1 MGTGQLADELDH
13 CRCSV
18 PRPGPIDVGKS
29 PGSQLIAESPFLLQI
44 NCCRYTWFVQ
54 IVLLAYR
61 PLFFIWKSH
70 ALGNGYGFP
79 NISDV
84 APFASRSPVPAAGSL

>member
-54 IVLLAYR
+54 IVLLLSTIVFHLEI
-61 PLFFIWKSH
+61 PC
-70 ALGNGYGFP
+70 
-79 NISDV
+79 
-84 APFASRSPVPAAGSL
+84 AG